1 MSRFASEFFSQSPA
15 LLLPILALVL
25 FFTVFLVIVVRVI
38 RMKPSD
44 IEHNARIPLDEES
57 EVPHERSTSN

>member
-15 LLLPILALVL
+15 LLLPVLALVL

-44 IEHNARIPLDEES
+44 IDHNARIPLDEES